1 MKLEV
6 LDYLS
11 SRLESTVV
19 KTMWYLHKDACTDKL
34 NGIESR
40 NKPIHIWSA
49 GFLQKHKGKS
59 MGE

>member
-1 MKLEV
+1 MKSEV

-19 KTMWYLHKDACTDKL
+19 KTMWYLHKDTCTDEL
-34 NGIESR
+34 NRREPR

-49 GFLQKHKGKS
+49 GFPQKYKGNS